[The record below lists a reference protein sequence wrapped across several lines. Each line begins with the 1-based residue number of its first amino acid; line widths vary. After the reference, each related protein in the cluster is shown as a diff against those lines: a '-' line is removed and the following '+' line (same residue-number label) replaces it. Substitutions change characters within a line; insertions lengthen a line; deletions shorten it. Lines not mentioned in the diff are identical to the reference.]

1 MSNEEQLQY
10 PTTLESFKKERERY
24 RPKDLIDFSI
34 EYFKALQNGTP
45 LKYKDLSGLDKF
57 ILDPEYEEIV
67 RRLGIP
73 DEDLYRVLNRR
84 KHLTQKDI
92 LSKFNDE
99 LLLFNQIIDSS
110 SNNKLSEQEMNNYLQ
125 FKKDTFRDTE
135 FIRFID
141 GLENVSLD
149 NDRRIYFTKFF
160 NLNSDEKK
168 AIIDLLS
175 CDIKIIKNIK
185 INDWKEYLIKMDKS
199 SKHTYASYDNI
210 SYKLEEKCKKLDNG
224 EDIDFNQA
232 EELYNNYFIIL
243 ENMFELDEK
252 EIYKILISKYQFQR
266 IILYYMAKIHSKKDE
281 NFKDL
286 FEKVEKI
293 FNKSFAYLTNLDY
306 YDFILSCFIPLL
318 KYSDKTSQ
326 EHREMESFL
335 NKLMPQIPYIYNINF
350 EEEKSLYY
358 NIECVKYFLNKES
371 RIKDLS
377 FKKILIELINIFA
390 KKVNDIKN
398 ELNIEHP
405 LEIRTIFH
413 DKLQLLTLQLNEFY
427 PHLIEFTNKLI
438 SIAIKYN
445 VNNENPQLK
454 ESMIS
459 EFKYYPHIDQ
469 ILITNSMKMIK
480 MFEADEVKQ
489 KGINDVIEILVKSLS
504 IQEMNEAIKYNKI
517 KEDEIIKPIVKD
529 YYKKLINTPRYDFNI
544 LKCLKFKDQNQIVSL
559 IIKNN
564 RNLENTAL
572 FYEKDN
578 IQPFLDINFMIE
590 EIFNFQNLYFKLI
603 FDKNMDGLL
612 KNDFEI
618 IKNKFKNNFKKENEF
633 VESLPENIEN
643 NKEIIDTFNEFNS
656 YQQKLI
662 LTFLNFSD
670 NIACENKNMN
680 KIKILSINYLTPK
693 IDFITKKILQ
703 ENDIK
708 SNIIFFESI
717 YDDLRHVNYPIYI
730 YIKYDK
736 DINIFISFSKE
747 EQQLIQKI
755 EQALL
760 LNPKYEIPKSLSFKE
775 ILECNE
781 TQKIME
787 DLSINHKLINE
798 YIKLYN
804 PQDLDSMLTDFT
816 IFNPDERK
824 IIIKVLEKKEG
835 NISNLK
841 DYDHKNDD
849 KNKFTLKKVVIA
861 ETDSK
866 LIDSNE
872 EFGNDIKVYYRI
884 KLLHTEK
891 KLSSSKKSFIS
902 SVLDFPYDPNNNY
915 ISQSFL
921 SFGSNDKITIV
932 EDILCRNKITNFQTF
947 YYDIIASNIMEEL
960 LNKYIDIA
968 KRHQDNEIFMN
979 KIKDEFIFLVNF
991 FDHSVLKFILE
1002 LNTIEN
1008 QTIYQFT
1015 NNFTDKERKLIC
1027 IFLELYSIITRNNR
1041 YNDFKDELINYL
1053 EDLTYTERLE
1063 DINKKLDMILN
1074 NEIIKYMF
1082 IITAEEIKE
1091 TTFEIDYII
1100 EEICS
1105 NNEESL
1111 TPLVKNLFET
1121 INLQEREI
1129 LIKSLKCIKEQNNS
1143 GYIENYIKEL
1153 EDMKDA
1159 PEQSSIFNNIS
1170 DSFEAIKRVLSE
1182 CKDKSDIIGS
1192 FQKLKNTLNL
1202 ICSDLFK
1209 FVENCK
1215 RGFIS
1220 IRKIKAI
1227 APIKVEIIKIL
1238 LDIENMFSKNDNLIR
1253 AIDLLRELKI
1263 N

>member
-45 LKYKDLSGLDKF
+45 LKYTDLSGLDKF

-92 LSKFNDE
+92 LLKFNDD
-99 LLLFNQIIDSS
+99 LSLFNQIIDSS
-110 SNNKLSEQEMNNYLQ
+110 SNNDLSEQEMHNYLQ

-135 FIRFID
+135 FLRFID
-141 GLENVSLD
+141 GLENISLD

-160 NLNSDEKK
+160 NLNPEEKK
-168 AIIDLLS
+168 AVIDLLS

-185 INDWKEYLIKMDKS
+185 VNDWKEYLIKMDKS
-199 SKHTYASYDNI
+199 SKHTYASYDNA

-224 EDIDFNQA
+224 EEIDFNQA
-232 EELYNNYFIIL
+232 EELYNNYFNIL
-243 ENMFELDEK
+243 ENMLELDEK
-252 EIYKILISKYQFQR
+252 EIYKIFISKYQFQR
-266 IILYYMAKIHSKKDE
+266 IILHCMAKIHSQKDE
-281 NFKDL
+281 SLKDL
-286 FEKVEKI
+286 FKKVDKI
-293 FNKSFAYLTNLDY
+293 FNNSFAYLTNIDY

-335 NKLMPQIPYIYNINF
+335 NHLMPEIPYIYNINF

-371 RIKDLS
+371 RIKELS
-377 FKKILIELINIFA
+377 FKKILIELINIFV

-398 ELNIEHP
+398 ELNIQHP
-405 LEIRTIFH
+405 LEISTIFH
-413 DKLQLLTLQLNEFY
+413 DKLQLLKLQLNEFY
-427 PHLIEFTNKLI
+427 PNLIEFTNKLI
-438 SIAIKYN
+438 SIATKYN
-445 VNNENPQLK
+445 VNKENPELK

-469 ILITNSMKMIK
+469 VLIINSMKMIK
-480 MFEADEVKQ
+480 MFESDENKQ
-489 KGINDVIEILVKSLS
+489 KGINDIIEILIKSLS
-504 IQEMNEAIKYNKI
+504 IQEMNDAIKYNKRN
-517 KEDEIIKPIVKD
+517 ENEIIEPIVKN
-529 YYKKLINTPRYDFNI
+529 YYNKLINTPKYDFNI
-544 LKCLKFKDQNQIVSL
+544 LKYLKFKHQNQIVSL
-559 IIKNN
+559 VIKNN

-572 FYEKDN
+572 FFEKDN

-603 FDKNMDGLL
+603 FDKSMNELL
-612 KNDFEI
+612 NNDSEI
-618 IKNKFKNNFKKENEF
+618 IINKFKNNFKKENEF
-633 VESLPENIEN
+633 IDSLPENIDD
-643 NKEIIDTFNEFNS
+643 NKEIIDKFNEFNI
-656 YQQKLI
+656 YQKKLI
-662 LTFLNFSD
+662 LTYLNFSD
-670 NIACENKNMN
+670 NINCENKNMN
-680 KIKILSINYLTPK
+680 TIKILSINYLTPK

-703 ENDIK
+703 ENEIK
-708 SNIIFFESI
+708 SNKIFFESI

-736 DINIFISFSKE
+736 DINLFILFSKE
-747 EQQLIQKI
+747 EQKLITKI

-760 LNPKYEIPKSLSFKE
+760 LNPKYESPNCLSFKE
-775 ILECNE
+775 ILECDE

-787 DLSINHKLINE
+787 DLKTNHKLMNE

-804 PQDLDSMLTDFT
+804 PQDLDSMITDFT

-824 IIIKVLEKKEG
+824 VIIKVLEKKEG
-835 NISNLK
+835 NVSQLK
-841 DYDHKNDD
+841 DYDVKNDD
-849 KNKFTLKKVVIA
+849 KNKFILKKVVIA
-861 ETDSK
+861 ETDDQ
-866 LIDSNE
+866 LTNSNE
-872 EFGNDIKVYYRI
+872 EFGNDIKVYYR
-884 KLLHTEK
+884 KVLLHTEK
-891 KLSSSKKSFIS
+891 NLSNSKKNLIS
-902 SVLDFPYDPNNNY
+902 SILDFPYDPNNNY

-921 SFGSNDKITIV
+921 SFSSNDKVTIV
-932 EDILCRNKITNFQTF
+932 EDILCRIKISNYKTL
-947 YYDIIASNIMEEL
+947 YYDIIASNIIEEL

-979 KIKDEFIFLVNF
+979 KIKNEFIFLVKF
-991 FDHSVLKFILE
+991 FGHEVLKFILE
-1002 LNTIEN
+1002 INTVEN

-1027 IFLELYSIITRNNR
+1027 IFLELYSIITKNNR
-1041 YNDFKDELINYL
+1041 YNDFKEELTNYL

-1091 TTFEIDYII
+1091 TSFEIDYII
-1100 EEICS
+1100 DEICS

-1121 INLQEREI
+1121 INKQEREI

-1153 EDMKDA
+1153 EDMKDS
-1159 PEQSSIFNNIS
+1159 PEQNSIFNNIS
-1170 DSFEAIKRVLSE
+1170 DSFEAIKRVLFE

-1209 FVENCK
+1209 FVDNCK

-1227 APIKVEIIKIL
+1227 SPIKVEIIKIL
-1238 LDIENMFSKNDNLIR
+1238 LDIENMFNKNDNLIR
-1253 AIDLLRELKI
+1253 AIDLLRELKL